1 MLKFLRRIRQKLLQK
16 GKVINYLKYAIGEIF
31 LVVIGILIAIQ
42 LNNWNNERARSSE
55 NKLLMENL
63 IADLIQDTTRLQIIT
78 SIDTEYS
85 SLKSA
90 IENCNQALAMTYEKF
105 NLDSAGKYLSKGIN
119 AGEPLINT
127 ETNVYEQLKQTGRL
141 YSFTSDSLRRKI
153 ITYYTRASRE
163 ALYNETNNQ
172 IIQRNLDQIEYL
184 NDISIDFTYGKE
196 FNPSHYQS
204 LFDPNSK
211 ELKIFRRSLWNLSH
225 YQNSNYQKMLSLK
238 KQASE
243 LIREIQ
249 IELSQTR

>member
-1 MLKFLRRIRQKLLQK
+1 MIQFFRKIREKLLSQNR
-16 GKVINYLKYAIGEIF
+16 VTRYMAYAVGEII

-42 LNNWNNERARSSE
+42 LNNWNNERTRASE

-63 IADLIQDTTRLQIIT
+63 IADLIQDTTRLQKIT

-90 IENCNQALAMTYEKF
+90 IENCKKALAITYENF
-105 NLDSAGKYLSKGIN
+105 NLDSASKYLAVGIN

-141 YSFTSDSLRRKI
+141 YSFSSDSLRRKI

-163 ALYNETNNQ
+163 AVYNETNNQ
-172 IIQRNLDQIEYL
+172 IIQRNLDQIDYL

-196 FNPSHYQS
+196 YNPSDYQS

-211 ELKIFRRSLWNLSH
+211 EMKTFRRTLWNLSH

-238 KQASE
+238 KQAGE
-243 LIREIQ
+243 LIQAIQ